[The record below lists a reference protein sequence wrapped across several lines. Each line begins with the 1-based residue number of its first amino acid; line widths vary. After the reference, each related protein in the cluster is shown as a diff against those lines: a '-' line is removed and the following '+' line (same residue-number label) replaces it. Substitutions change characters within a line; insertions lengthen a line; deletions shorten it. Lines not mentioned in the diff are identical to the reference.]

1 MKLPDLPRKNKRTE
15 SKIDGRVA
23 EWFFKYWPHSVLL
36 EVKMGGGR
44 LLDHQ
49 EKLLKKVGKTGKFKY
64 KFPDGGKRTPLDYV
78 ILKKAD
84 AVLAVCD
91 EAGYCHCTI
100 NGTIE
105 KDIKV

>member
-1 MKLPDLPRKNKRTE
+1 ME
-15 SKIDGRVA
+15 
-23 EWFFKYWPHSVLL
+23 
-36 EVKMGGGR
+36 GGR

-49 EKLLKKVGKTGKFKY
+49 EKLLKKVGKTGKFSY

-91 EAGYCHCTI
+91 ERGNCHCTI
-100 NGTIE
+100 NGVTE
-105 KDIKV
+105 HQIKV